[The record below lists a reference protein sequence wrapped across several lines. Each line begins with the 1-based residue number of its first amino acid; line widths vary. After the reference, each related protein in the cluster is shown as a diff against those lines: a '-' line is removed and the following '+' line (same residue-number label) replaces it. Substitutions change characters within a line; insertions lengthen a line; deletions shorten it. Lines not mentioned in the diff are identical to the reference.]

1 MAEKMPK
8 THHFTYFF
16 QKKRLFSC
24 IIQKKVVP
32 LHPQMR
38 NKTEEWSSW

>member
-16 QKKRLFSC
+16 QKKTTFFLHNT
-24 IIQKKVVP
+24 KKSRTFAP
-32 LHPQMR
+32 A
-38 NKTEEWSSW
+38 NEK